1 MKTEGEILKKIAGKE
16 AKRFLKGILNKVPSQ
31 TLSIRY
37 MNSSGL
43 MLISEAILR
52 INLLS
57 ISSFG
62 CTGTVVVRPS
72 ACFKNTCEP
81 FAWRASNPSF
91 VRALRTSSL
100 GWVQWLSATAQILT
114 FFNSTNSGICRF
126 LPSASRYNSM
136 TSFMRL
142 SSSFKVFA
150 CV

>member
-91 VRALRTSSL
+91 VRALRTSLALAGSVAFCDRSNL
-100 GWVQWLSATAQILT
+100 DLLQFNKFWNIQILA
-114 FFNSTNSGICRF
+114 FG
-126 LPSASRYNSM
+126 L
-136 TSFMRL
+136 
-142 SSSFKVFA
+142 KV
-150 CV
+150 